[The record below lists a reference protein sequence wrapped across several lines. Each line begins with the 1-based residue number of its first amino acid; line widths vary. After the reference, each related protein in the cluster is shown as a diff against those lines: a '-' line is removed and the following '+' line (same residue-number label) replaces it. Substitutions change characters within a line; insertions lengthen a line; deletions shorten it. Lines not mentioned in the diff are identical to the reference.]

1 MRDAV
6 GFVAEVL
13 LYRLLTP
20 VFGYFGFGLATT
32 LAGIGVSAALFA
44 MYHRRL
50 GFPLRPLLLHLARVL
65 PLALIAGVVAWG
77 VARFLPAPGL
87 LLPGLL
93 GLVVAGGAGG
103 AAYLGLALALRL
115 PELNGVLARFGR
127 EGK

>member
-1 MRDAV
+1 M
-6 GFVAEVL
+6 G
-13 LYRLLTP
+13 
-20 VFGYFGFGLATT
+20 
-32 LAGIGVSAALFA
+32 AALFA
-44 MYHRRL
+44 RYRRRL

-77 VARFLPAPGL
+77 VARFLPAPGR

-103 AAYLGLALALRL
+103 ASYLGLALALRL

-127 EGK
+127 RGK